1 MFLYPECADTDKDKD
16 EDEDEISG
24 PFDRTNQLSKCV
36 CVSGAGGRG
45 GGEGEGFKA
54 IPKDERQTFLDKHAC
69 RCVHNSVHVNTQFNT
84 RFSRHAC
91 SERKTLGYY
100 ETGSQLHGKCR
111 GIQPVSQTTKF
122 AFTFEQVKCRTI

>member
-91 SERKTLGYY
+91 IVKERPWVITRLEDFYY
-100 ETGSQLHGKCR
+100 KIVLVKNAN
-111 GIQPVSQTTKF
+111 IFFVFFFTTNF
-122 AFTFEQVKCRTI
+122 RS